1 VAAPSGRPPGTPTE
15 PPGRIG
21 YRALFALFLRAGL
34 SFGGGTVVMSELVR
48 ELVDRRRAVTRT
60 QFFTLYG
67 LARIIPSGTTTAIAV
82 GLGHLIGGPRA
93 SVVALLGVVLPSLL
107 PTIVL
112 AAGYDALRE
121 GPWLTLLPLTLY
133 PAAVALLAGATLSLS
148 REIARQPLEI
158 AIAAVGLLG
167 ALVLRVNPA
176 ILLVLGGLFGALLLR
191 PEDDSLPGAPPSVS
205 TAGDAGGA
213 V

>member
-1 VAAPSGRPPGTPTE
+1 
-15 PPGRIG
+15 
-21 YRALFALFLRAGL
+21 
-34 SFGGGTVVMSELVR
+34 MSELVR

-107 PTIVL
+107 PTIAL

-121 GPWLTLLPLTLY
+121 GPWLALLPLTLY

-205 TAGDAGGA
+205 PAGDDGGA
-213 V
+213 A